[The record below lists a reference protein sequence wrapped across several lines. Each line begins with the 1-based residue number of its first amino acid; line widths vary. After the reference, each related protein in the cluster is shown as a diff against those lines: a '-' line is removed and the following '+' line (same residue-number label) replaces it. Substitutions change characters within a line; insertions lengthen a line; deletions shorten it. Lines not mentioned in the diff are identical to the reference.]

1 MVCGVVHLLLGCAPG
16 TWVSIIVS
24 SGQRARGSG
33 WHTRKDMKM
42 SKIKNSMDFEF
53 VNSWAGVIVPG
64 KIILVGYKNDGPVW
78 AEVLENKVVGQAL
91 CESVLEIS
99 YRLLD
104 SGEEGSIQFYGGEEV
119 FVGRKVS

>member
-1 MVCGVVHLLLGCAPG
+1 
-16 TWVSIIVS
+16 
-24 SGQRARGSG
+24 
-33 WHTRKDMKM
+33 M

-91 CESVLEIS
+91 CVTHTIHAL
-99 YRLLD
+99 YL
-104 SGEEGSIQFYGGEEV
+104 YTYP
-119 FVGRKVS
+119 

>member
-16 TWVSIIVS
+16 TWVSMIVS

-42 SKIKNSMDFEF
+42 SKIKNSMGFEF

-104 SGEEGSIQFYGGEEV
+104 SGEEGSIQFYEGEEV

>member
-1 MVCGVVHLLLGCAPG
+1 MVCGVVHLMLGCAPG

-24 SGQRARGSG
+24 LGQRARGSG

-104 SGEEGSIQFYGGEEV
+104 SGEEGSIQFYEGEEV

>member
-1 MVCGVVHLLLGCAPG
+1 M
-16 TWVSIIVS
+16 IVS

-104 SGEEGSIQFYGGEEV
+104 SGEEGSIQFYEGEEV

>member
-1 MVCGVVHLLLGCAPG
+1 MG
-16 TWVSIIVS
+16 
-24 SGQRARGSG
+24 
-33 WHTRKDMKM
+33 
-42 SKIKNSMDFEF
+42 IKGKSENSMDFEI
-53 VNSWAGVIVPG
+53 VDSWAGVIVPG

-91 CESVLEIS
+91 CESVLEIR

-104 SGEEGSIQFYGGEEV
+104 SGDEGSIQFYEGEEV